1 MSKHRVLLI
10 CSQDLFGASMEAVL
24 RQDKDVELIGPWS
37 LADSIYS
44 RIRKADPDVVVIADK
59 DPQEITVRLA
69 TAIIEKYPD
78 ISVICTG
85 LAQNNFRVFST
96 QTLPARGL
104 DLLEAIHTLPK
115 QNSTPTG
122 GNQVSPPINPDPDI
136 EKTRRSDL

>member
-1 MSKHRVLLI
+1 MPKHRVLLI

-44 RIRKADPDVVVIADK
+44 RIPKAAPDVVVIADK

-78 ISVICTG
+78 TSVICTG
-85 LAQNNFRVFST
+85 LAQNSLRVFST
-96 QTLPARGL
+96 QTVPARGL
-104 DLLEAIHTLPK
+104 DLLQAIHRLPK
-115 QNSTPTG
+115 KISSSVDGDQESPTG
-122 GNQVSPPINPDPDI
+122 NPDPGM
-136 EKTRRSDL
+136 ENSRRSD